1 MFHVEHG
8 CFTVDN
14 KLKTAKMNLQNIRWW
29 ATTNLFYRS
38 RKAIMKKL
46 FIATSLILAS
56 GSLFANTLVDM
67 KTSMGTIEIE
77 LYDDQAP
84 ISAKNFENYVKSNFY
99 SGTIFHRVI
108 PGFMIQGG
116 GMDVNMIE
124 KTTKAPIVNEA
135 SNGLKNNR
143 GTLAMARTSD
153 PNSATSQFFINVADN
168 NFLNRST
175 MDAGY
180 AVFGKVTKGMDIVDK
195 IVKVPTGNYGMHQN
209 VPKQPIKI
217 ISVQIKHKK

>member
-1 MFHVEHG
+1 MFHVEQG
-8 CFTVDN
+8 RYFRQQI
-14 KLKTAKMNLQNIRWW
+14 KIAKMDLQNIRWW

-168 NFLNRST
+168 NFLNRSA

>member
-1 MFHVEHG
+1 
-8 CFTVDN
+8 
-14 KLKTAKMNLQNIRWW
+14 
-29 ATTNLFYRS
+29 
-38 RKAIMKKL
+38 MKKL

-84 ISAKNFENYVKSNFY
+84 ISAKNFENYVKSSFY

-180 AVFGKVTKGMDIVDK
+180 AVFGKVTKGW
-195 IVKVPTGNYGMHQN
+195 TLS
-209 VPKQPIKI
+209 IKL
-217 ISVQIKHKK
+217 

>member
-1 MFHVEHG
+1 
-8 CFTVDN
+8 
-14 KLKTAKMNLQNIRWW
+14 
-29 ATTNLFYRS
+29 
-38 RKAIMKKL
+38 MKKL
-46 FIATSLILAS
+46 FIATSLILSS

-135 SNGLKNNR
+135 SNGLKNTR

-168 NFLNRST
+168 TFLNRSQ

-180 AVFGKVTKGMDIVDK
+180 AVFGKVTKGMNIVDK
-195 IVKVPTGNYGMHQN
+195 IVSVPTGNYGMHQN

-217 ISVQIKHKK
+217 ISVQIKNKK

>member
-1 MFHVEHG
+1 M
-8 CFTVDN
+8 D
-14 KLKTAKMNLQNIRWW
+14 LQNIRWW

-77 LYDDQAP
+77 LYHDQAP

-168 NFLNRST
+168 NFLNRSA

>member
-1 MFHVEHG
+1 
-8 CFTVDN
+8 
-14 KLKTAKMNLQNIRWW
+14 
-29 ATTNLFYRS
+29 
-38 RKAIMKKL
+38 MKKL

-168 NFLNRST
+168 NFLNRSA

-195 IVKVPTGNYGMHQN
+195 IVKVPTMNMGMHQN
-209 VPKQPIKI
+209 VPRRRLKF
-217 ISVQIKHKK
+217 